1 MDFGDFIAGFLL
13 VVIIAFV
20 IAIIMGFPMM
30 WLWNA
35 LMPSIF
41 GLTKITF
48 WQGVGLNLLS
58 GLLFGKISYK
68 ANK

>member
-13 VVIIAFV
+13 VIIIAFV

-68 ANK
+68 ENK

>member
-1 MDFGDFIAGFLL
+1 MDFSDFIAGFLL

-68 ANK
+68 ENK

>member
-68 ANK
+68 ENK

>member
-13 VVIIAFV
+13 VIIIGLG

-68 ANK
+68 ENK

>member
-13 VVIIAFV
+13 VIIITFV

-68 ANK
+68 ENK

>member
-1 MDFGDFIAGFLL
+1 MDFSDFIAGFLL
-13 VVIIAFV
+13 VIIIGLG

-68 ANK
+68 ENK

>member
-13 VVIIAFV
+13 VIIIGLG

-35 LMPSIF
+35 LMLSIF

-68 ANK
+68 ENK

>member
-13 VVIIAFV
+13 VIIIAFV

-48 WQGVGLNLLS
+48 WKGVGLNLLS

-68 ANK
+68 ENK

>member
-13 VVIIAFV
+13 VIIIAFV

-35 LMPSIF
+35 LMPNIF

-68 ANK
+68 ENK

>member
-13 VVIIAFV
+13 VIVIAFV

-68 ANK
+68 ENK

>member
-13 VVIIAFV
+13 VIIIAFV

-30 WLWNA
+30 WLWNT

-68 ANK
+68 ENK